1 MDVATFLDDL
11 CDDLAG
17 CGINSRQLAA
27 LEFAADGHDINVRS
41 CKNRGGVHYPDLWTI
56 VADIG
61 RTLDAQGVAVG
72 QLRRMIFLDTEISV
86 ELVDADG
93 RISARSWPLT
103 RFGARTETA
112 VGRVT
117 WTIMDEANKSEP
129 VLPLGS
135 MELPVRRV

>member
-1 MDVATFLDDL
+1 
-11 CDDLAG
+11 
-17 CGINSRQLAA
+17 
-27 LEFAADGHDINVRS
+27 
-41 CKNRGGVHYPDLWTI
+41 VHYPDLWTI

-93 RISARSWPLT
+93 HISARSWLLT